1 MSLPPLRFRRW
12 MRGAL
17 LAAAMGHLS
26 LLAMAQDAPTDAHAD
41 ASTDDQS
48 WQVVYANPSPEQIP
62 GLVNWVDIAP
72 LAPEEAAEPSP
83 ESAVAQA
90 ANPETVIETGRASWY
105 GRRFQGRRTA
115 SGERFDMNA
124 FTAAHPSLPF
134 GSLIKVRNPDTGNEV
149 QVRVNDRGPH
159 VRGRI
164 IDVSYAAAQ
173 ALGLLDS
180 GHAVV
185 VLMRP

>member
-1 MSLPPLRFRRW
+1 MSLRPLHCRRW
-12 MRGAL
+12 LRGAL
-17 LAAAMGHLS
+17 LAVAMGHLN
-26 LLAMAQDAPTDAHAD
+26 LVAIAQDAPNDTQA
-41 ASTDDQS
+41 
-48 WQVVYANPSPEQIP
+48 WQVRYANSAPEQFP
-62 GLVNWVDIAP
+62 GLADFADIGLP
-72 LAPEEAAEPSP
+72 APEESVEAPP
-83 ESAVAQA
+83 EAV
-90 ANPETVIETGRASWY
+90 NPEVVIETGRASWY